1 MATILVIDD
10 EITTQLVLQDLLESE
25 GHEVLMANNGQ
36 QGWNLASQH
45 CPNLIICDWMMPEI
59 NGVDLC
65 RRVKAEPQLEAAFFI
80 LLTAREHLDD
90 RVCGL
95 NAGADDF
102 ISKPI
107 ETEELLARVRA
118 GLRLNHLNQQLT
130 QSLHD
135 LQAAQVQ
142 LVQSEKMSS
151 LGRLVG
157 GVAHEINNP
166 ISFIYGNLS
175 HIKEYTGDIS
185 RLIQHIRDDEKFSRE
200 QLLSALEEID
210 FDFVMADL
218 EKMIGSMKEGSER
231 IREIVIALREFSSQE
246 RSGIHNIDLHHALD
260 LAFSMLQPRLHKAQD
275 KAQGRISVMPIERQY
290 GELPNIEG
298 DIGLI
303 NQALF
308 NILENSL
315 DAIFKRSQAGNPDE
329 SWTPKLAIT
338 TRSLESCWVEVEIV
352 DNGVGID
359 ANLNGKIFDP
369 FFTTKPVGQGKGL
382 GLAVAYQIV
391 VQQHGGQLSY
401 DSELNQGT
409 HFFVR
414 LPVSQ
419 ASIQC
424 QLPAKGDRAPQT
436 QSEQPQAVPM
446 AR

>member
-10 EITTQLVLQDLLESE
+10 EITTQLVLQDLLEGE
-25 GHEVLMANNGQ
+25 GHDVLMADDGQ
-36 QGWNLASQH
+36 QGWELASQH
-45 CPNLIICDWMMPEI
+45 GPNLIICDWMMPKI

-65 RRVKAEPQLEAAFFI
+65 RQVKAEPQLEATFFI

-107 ETEELLARVRA
+107 ETEELLARVRS

-175 HIKEYTGDIS
+175 HIKEYTRDIS
-185 RLIQHIRDDEKFSRE
+185 HLIQQIRSDENFSRD
-200 QLLSALEEID
+200 QLLGALEDID

-218 EKMIGSMKEGSER
+218 ENMLGSMKEGSER

-246 RSGIHNIDLHHALD
+246 RSGIHKIDLHHALD
-260 LAFSMLQPRLHKAQD
+260 LAFSMLQPRLHN
-275 KAQGRISVMPIERQY
+275 AQGRISVMPIEKQY

-315 DAIFKRSQAGNPDE
+315 DAILRRSQACKQDE
-329 SWTPKLAIT
+329 SWTPKLAIS
-338 TRSLESCWVEVEIV
+338 TRSLDSCWVEVEIV

-382 GLAVAYQIV
+382 GLAVAYQII
-391 VQQHGGQLSY
+391 VQQHHGQLSY
-401 DSELNQGT
+401 DSQLHQGT
-409 HFFVR
+409 HFFMR

-424 QLPAKGDRAPQT
+424 QLPAKGYNASQAK
-436 QSEQPQAVPM
+436 SEQPLPVPM
-446 AR
+446 VR

>member
-10 EITTQLVLQDLLESE
+10 EITTQLVLQDLLEGE
-25 GHEVLMANNGQ
+25 GHDVLMADDGQ
-36 QGWNLASQH
+36 QGWELASQH
-45 CPNLIICDWMMPEI
+45 GPNLIICDWMMPKI

-65 RRVKAEPQLEAAFFI
+65 RQVKAEPQLEATFFI

-107 ETEELLARVRA
+107 ETEELLARVRS

-175 HIKEYTGDIS
+175 HIKEYTRDIS
-185 RLIQHIRDDEKFSRE
+185 HLIQQIRSDENFSRD
-200 QLLSALEEID
+200 QLLGALEDID

-218 EKMIGSMKEGSER
+218 ENMLGSMKEGSER

-246 RSGIHNIDLHHALD
+246 RSGIHKIDLHHALD
-260 LAFSMLQPRLHKAQD
+260 LAFSMLQPRLHN
-275 KAQGRISVMPIERQY
+275 AQGRISVMPIEKQY

-315 DAIFKRSQAGNPDE
+315 DAILRRSQACQQDE
-329 SWTPKLAIT
+329 NWTPKLAIS
-338 TRSLESCWVEVEIV
+338 TRSLDSCWVEVEIV

-359 ANLNGKIFDP
+359 TNLNGKIFDP

-382 GLAVAYQIV
+382 GLAVAYQII
-391 VQQHGGQLSY
+391 VQQHHGQLSY
-401 DSELNQGT
+401 DSQLHQGT
-409 HFFVR
+409 HFFMR

-424 QLPAKGDRAPQT
+424 QLPAKGYNASQAK
-436 QSEQPQAVPM
+436 SEQALPVPM
-446 AR
+446 VR